1 MFPKHHIFLGTI
13 FAAALFLIFPKIGLI
28 GFLLIIASAVLMD
41 ADHYVYYVFKKRDLS
56 LSRAYKWHL
65 KKQKRL
71 LLLSRKQRNKV
82 LGPFCFLHG
91 IEILFILFLL
101 GAFLSKYF
109 YFLLIGAAFHLFLD
123 IIYQRKIHDRL
134 DRISLI
140 YDFIKFR
147 NIERLYGFYKRRKR
161 GF

>member
-56 LSRAYKWHL
+56 LKNAYSWFI
-65 KKQKRL
+65 QKRKKYL
-71 LLLSRKQRNKV
+71 TLSRKKRNEIYTEAH
-82 LGPFCFLHG
+82 FFHG
-91 IEILFILFLL
+91 IEPLLILFVL
-101 GAFLSKYF
+101 GVYVSKYF
-109 YFLLIGAAFHLFLD
+109 YFLLIGATFHLFLD

-134 DRISLI
+134 DRISI
-140 YDFIKFR
+140 IWDFLKFKK
-147 NIERLYGFYKRRKR
+147 LKLS
-161 GF
+161 